1 MLLVSSGFAV
11 LFRIPEK
18 QAHFFRVNSLE
29 SGLSP
34 SSEELIYR
42 FMKMFGTGDGH
53 VGRKFPEQ
61 ELHPRIQGGWLSTYW
76 KVTAKIKCSSVEWG
90 VAGPG
95 LCPWA
100 VGFCTLKM
108 PEVLRPVPVLQRKN
122 A

>member
-61 ELHPRIQGGWLSTYW
+61 ELHPRIQGGWLAQHILEGDS
-76 KVTAKIKCSSVEWG
+76 KNQVLESRVGCSWPRALPMG
-90 VAGPG
+90 CGI
-95 LCPWA
+95 LH
-100 VGFCTLKM
+100 LKD
-108 PEVLRPVPVLQRKN
+108 